1 MPGTNLTREEAQ
13 QRAKLLTVDSYE
25 IDLDLSGAVE
35 GGTYRSVTTV
45 RFDSAESGVGSFI
58 DLVAPAVQEVVLN
71 GDSLDPAEVFKD
83 SRIELAGILEGRN
96 VLRVVA
102 DCAYTNTGEGLHR
115 FVDPV
120 DQQAYLYTQFE
131 VPDARRV
138 FASFEQPDLKATF
151 QFTVKAP
158 SGWTVISNSPTPE
171 PKDDVWEFEPTPRIS
186 TYVTA
191 LILGPYHSVHSV
203 YEKDGQSVPLGIYC
217 RPSLA
222 EFLDSDA
229 IFEVTRQGFEWF
241 QEKFDYAY
249 PFKKY
254 DQLFVPEFN
263 AGAMENAGAVT
274 IRDQYVFRSKVTDAA
289 YEVRAETIL
298 HELAHMW
305 FGDLVTMEWWNDLWL
320 NESFAT
326 YTSIACQSYA
336 PGSRWPH
343 SWTTFANS
351 MKTWAYRQDQLPS
364 THPIMAQINDLDDV
378 LVNFDGITYA
388 KGASV
393 LKQLVAYVG
402 EDEFFRGVQ
411 AYFKAHAY
419 GNTQLSDLLGAL
431 EETSGR
437 DLGTW
442 SQKWLQTAGI
452 NVLRPEIE
460 TDANGVITSFAIRQ
474 EAPALPAGAKGE
486 PTLRPHR
493 IAVGLYDL
501 DDSAGG
507 SGKLVR
513 GERIE
518 LDVDG
523 ELTEVAELVGKRRPA
538 VILLNDDDLSYAKVR
553 LDEQSL
559 AFVTEHL
566 GDFEASLPRALCW
579 ASAWDM
585 TRDAE
590 LAARDYLSLV
600 LSGIGK
606 ESDIGVVQSLH
617 RQVLTAVELYAD
629 PNAREALL
637 TRWTDA
643 TLAHLR
649 SSAGGS
655 DHQLAWARAFAAT
668 ARTPE
673 QLDLLEGLLDGRES
687 IEGLAVDTELRWS
700 FVQRLAAV
708 GRFDEAEITSEYERD
723 RTAAGERHA
732 ATARAARPTEE
743 AKAEAWA
750 SVVESD
756 KLPNAVQEAVIG
768 GFVQFGQRELLAPYT
783 EKYFAAVKGVWD
795 SRSHE
800 MAQQIAVGLYPSVQ
814 VSADTLAK
822 TDEWLASAEP
832 SAALRR
838 LISESRS
845 GVERALRAQAR
856 HGGVGGDA
864 LRRGKMALP
873 RARARKRRFRMEV
886 SRSTGT
892 AAPTG
897 ETTSPAAVA
906 RSGPRPH
913 QGRGERRSLLAFRF

>member
-1 MPGTNLTREEAQ
+1 VPGTNLTREEAQ

-25 IDLDLSGAVE
+25 VELDLSGAQE

-45 RFDSAESGVGSFI
+45 RFDSAETGAESFI
-58 DLVAPAVQEVVLN
+58 DLVAPAVHEVTLN
-71 GDSLDPAEVFKD
+71 GDPLDPAEVFED
-83 SRIELAGILEGRN
+83 SRIALPGLLEGRN
-96 VLRVVA
+96 VVRVVA

-158 SGWTVISNSPTPE
+158 AGWTVISNSPTPE
-171 PKDDVWEFEPTPRIS
+171 PKDDVWVFEPTPRIS
-186 TYVTA
+186 TYITA
-191 LILGPYHSVHSV
+191 LIVGPYHSVHSV

-249 PFKKY
+249 PFEKY

-289 YEVRAETIL
+289 YELRAETIL

-326 YTSIACQSYA
+326 YTSIACQAYH
-336 PGSRWPH
+336 PDSRWPH

-364 THPIMAQINDLDDV
+364 THPIMAEIRDLDDV

-402 EDEFFRGVQ
+402 MDEFFRGVQ
-411 AYFKAHAY
+411 AYFKTHAF
-419 GNTQLSDLLGAL
+419 GNTRLSDLLGAL

-460 TDANGVITSFAIRQ
+460 TDADGVITSFAVRQ
-474 EAPALPAGAKGE
+474 EAPALPAGAQGE

-493 IAVGLYDL
+493 IAVGLYEL
-501 DDSAGG
+501 DAD

-513 GERIE
+513 AERIE

-523 ELTEVAELVGKRRPA
+523 ELTAVPQLAGKRRPA

-553 LDEQSL
+553 LDEDSL

-566 GDFEASLPRALCW
+566 GDFESSLPRALCW

-590 LAARDYLSLV
+590 LATRDYLALV

-617 RQVLTAVELYAD
+617 LQVKLAIELYAD
-629 PNAREALL
+629 PAAREALL

-649 SSAGGS
+649 TAEAGG

-673 QLDLLEGLLDGRES
+673 QLDLLEALLEGRES
-687 IEGLAVDTELRWS
+687 IEGLAVDTELRWA

-708 GRFDEAEITSEYERD
+708 GRFDEAEIAAEYERD
-723 RTAAGERHA
+723 KTAAGERHA

-768 GFVQFGQRELLAPYT
+768 GFVQADQRELLAPYT
-783 EKYFAAVKGVWD
+783 DKYFSVVKEIWD
-795 SRSHE
+795 TRSHE
-800 MAQQIAVGLYPSVQ
+800 IAQQIATGLYPGVQ
-814 VSADTLAK
+814 VAEETLGK
-822 TDEWLASAEP
+822 TDAWLASAEP
-832 SAALRR
+832 NAALRR
-838 LISESRS
+838 LVSESRS
-845 GVERALRAQAR
+845 GVERALKAQAA
-856 HGGVGGDA
+856 DA
-864 LRRGKMALP
+864 A
-873 RARARKRRFRMEV
+873 A
-886 SRSTGT
+886 T
-892 AAPTG
+892 A
-897 ETTSPAAVA
+897 
-906 RSGPRPH
+906 
-913 QGRGERRSLLAFRF
+913 

>member
-1 MPGTNLTREEAQ
+1 MPGTNLTRDEAQ
-13 QRAKLLTVDSYE
+13 QRARLLTVDAYE
-25 IDLDLSGAVE
+25 IDLDLSGAQE
-35 GGTYRSVTTV
+35 GGTYRSATTV
-45 RFDSAESGVGSFI
+45 RFEAAEAGADSFI
-58 DLVAPAVQEVVLN
+58 DLVAPAVHEVVLN
-71 GDSLDPAEVFKD
+71 GEALDPGEVFKD
-83 SRIELAGILEGRN
+83 SRIALPGLRAGRN
-96 VLRVVA
+96 ELTVVA

-158 SGWTVISNSPTPE
+158 EGWTVISNSPTPE
-171 PKDDVWEFEPTPRIS
+171 PSGNVWRFEPTPRLS

-191 LILGPYHSVHSV
+191 LIVGPYHSVHST
-203 YEKDGQSVPLGIYC
+203 YEKDGRSVPLGIYC

-222 EFLDSDA
+222 EHLDADA
-229 IFEVTRQGFEWF
+229 IFEVTRQGFDWF
-241 QEKFDYAY
+241 QEKFDYDY
-249 PFKKY
+249 PFAKY

-326 YTSIACQSYA
+326 YTSIACQAYA
-336 PGSRWPH
+336 PGSKWPH

-364 THPIMAQINDLDDV
+364 THPIMAEIRDLDDV

-402 EDEFFRGVQ
+402 MEEFFKGVQ

-419 GNTQLSDLLGAL
+419 GNTRLSDLLGAL

-437 DLGTW
+437 DLKTW
-442 SQKWLQTAGI
+442 SKKWLETAGI
-452 NVLRPEIE
+452 NILRPEIE
-460 TDANGVITSFAIRQ
+460 VDAKGSVTSFAVRQ
-474 EAPALPAGAKGE
+474 EAPALPAGATGE
-486 PTLRPHR
+486 PVLRPHR
-493 IAVGLYDL
+493 IAIGCYDL
-501 DDSAGG
+501 KD
-507 SGKLVR
+507 GKLVR
-513 GERIE
+513 TSRIE

-523 ELTEVAELVGKRRPA
+523 ERTEVPFPKDTPRPA
-538 VILLNDDDLSYAKVR
+538 VFLLNDDDLSYAKVR
-553 LDEQSL
+553 LDEESL
-559 AFVTEHL
+559 KVVTEHL
-566 GDFEASLPRALCW
+566 GDFTESLPRALSW

-590 LAARDYLSLV
+590 LATRDYLSLV

-606 ESDIGVVQSLH
+606 ETDIGVVQSLH
-617 RQVLTAVELYAD
+617 RQVKLALDLYAAPEWRD
-629 PNAREALL
+629 TGLATWTEAALE
-637 TRWTDA
+637 
-643 TLAHLR
+643 HLR
-649 SSAGGS
+649 AAEPGS
-655 DHQLAWARAFAAT
+655 DHQLAWARAFAAS
-668 ARTPE
+668 ARTDA
-673 QLDLLEGLLDGRES
+673 QLDLLQGLLDGTEEIS
-687 IEGLAVDTELRWS
+687 GLVVDTELRWS
-700 FVQRLAAV
+700 LLERLAAT
-708 GRFDEAEITSEYERD
+708 GRADEKAVAAELERD
-723 RTAAGERHA
+723 KTSAGERHA
-732 ATARAARPTEE
+732 ATARAARPTPE

-756 KLPNAVQEAVIG
+756 KLPNSLQDAVIG
-768 GFVQFGQRELLAPYT
+768 GFVQTDQRELLAPYT
-783 EKYFAAVKGVWD
+783 AKYFDAVKGIWE

-800 MAQQIAVGLYPSVQ
+800 MAQQIAVGLYPALQ
-814 VSADTLAK
+814 VSQETLDA
-822 TDEWLASAEP
+822 TDAWLSSAEP

-838 LISESRS
+838 LVTESRA
-845 GVERALRAQAR
+845 GIERALKAQAA
-856 HGGVGGDA
+856 D
-864 LRRGKMALP
+864 
-873 RARARKRRFRMEV
+873 
-886 SRSTGT
+886 
-892 AAPTG
+892 
-897 ETTSPAAVA
+897 AAV
-906 RSGPRPH
+906 
-913 QGRGERRSLLAFRF
+913 

>member
-1 MPGTNLTREEAQ
+1 MPGTNLTRDEAQ
-13 QRAKLLTVDSYE
+13 QRAALLSVDSYE
-25 IDLDLSGAVE
+25 IDLDLSGAQE

-45 RFDSAESGVGSFI
+45 RFDVAENGATSFI
-58 DLVAPAVQEVVLN
+58 DLVAPTVHEVTLN
-71 GDSLDPAEVFKD
+71 GDALDPAEVFSD
-83 SRIELAGILEGRN
+83 SRIALPGLLQGRN
-96 VLRVVA
+96 ILRVVA
-102 DCAYTNTGEGLHR
+102 DCAYTNTGEGLHL

-120 DQQAYLYTQFE
+120 DEQAYLYTQFE

-158 SGWTVISNSPTPE
+158 TGWTVISNSPTPE
-171 PKDDVWEFEPTPRIS
+171 PKDDVWVFEPTPRMS
-186 TYVTA
+186 TYITA
-191 LILGPYHSVHSV
+191 LIVGPYHSVHSV

-222 EFLDSDA
+222 QYLDSDA
-229 IFEVTRQGFEWF
+229 IFEVTRQGFDWF

-249 PFKKY
+249 PFEKY

-326 YTSIACQSYA
+326 YTSIACQADA

-364 THPIMAQINDLDDV
+364 THPIMAEINDLDDV

-402 EDEFFRGVQ
+402 QDEFFRGVQ
-411 AYFKAHAY
+411 AYFKAHAF
-419 GNTQLSDLLGAL
+419 GNTRLSDLLGAL

-437 DLGTW
+437 DLKAW
-442 SQKWLQTAGI
+442 SKAWLETAGI

-460 TDANGVITSFAIRQ
+460 TDEHGVITSFAIRQ
-474 EAPALPAGAKGE
+474 EAPALPTGAKGE

-493 IAVGLYDL
+493 IAVGLYEL
-501 DDSAGG
+501 DDA

-513 GERIE
+513 DDRIE

-523 ELTEVAELVGKRRPA
+523 ELTAVPQLVGRRRPA
-538 VILLNDDDLSYAKVR
+538 VALLNDDDLSYAKVR

-566 GDFEASLPRALCW
+566 GDFESSLPRALCW

-590 LAARDYLSLV
+590 LATRDYLSLV

-617 RQVLTAVELYAD
+617 RQVKLAIELYAD
-629 PNAREALL
+629 PTAREALL

-643 TLAHLR
+643 TLAYLR
-649 SSAGGS
+649 TAAPAS

-668 ARTPE
+668 AREPE
-673 QLDLLEGLLDGRES
+673 QLDLLEALLEGTQT

-708 GRFDEAEITSEYERD
+708 GRYDEVEIAGEYERD

-732 ATARAARPTEE
+732 ATARASRPTPE
-743 AKAEAWA
+743 AKAEAW
-750 SVVESD
+750 SQVVESD

-768 GFVQFGQRELLAPYT
+768 GFVQTDQRDLLAPYT
-783 EKYFAAVKGVWD
+783 DKYFEVVKSIWD

-800 MAQQIAVGLYPSVQ
+800 IAQQVAVGLYPTVQ
-814 VSADTLAK
+814 VSADTLHK
-822 TDEWLASAEP
+822 TDTWLATAEP
-832 SAALRR
+832 NAALRR
-838 LISESRS
+838 LVAEARS
-845 GVERALRAQAR
+845 GVERALRAQAA
-856 HGGVGGDA
+856 DA
-864 LRRGKMALP
+864 
-873 RARARKRRFRMEV
+873 
-886 SRSTGT
+886 
-892 AAPTG
+892 AAPS
-897 ETTSPAAVA
+897 E
-906 RSGPRPH
+906 
-913 QGRGERRSLLAFRF
+913 

>member
-13 QRAKLLTVDSYE
+13 QRAQLLTVDSYE
-25 IDLDLSGAVE
+25 IDLDLSGAQE

-45 RFDSAESGVGSFI
+45 RFAVAESGAESFI
-58 DLVAPAVQEVVLN
+58 DLVAPAVHEVTLN
-71 GDSLDPAEVFKD
+71 GDALDPAEVFAD
-83 SRIELAGILEGRN
+83 SRIALPGLLEGTN

-120 DQQAYLYTQFE
+120 DEQAYLYTQFE

-151 QFTVKAP
+151 RFTVKAP
-158 SGWTVISNSPTPE
+158 TGWTVISNSPTPE
-171 PKDDVWEFEPTPRIS
+171 PKDDVWEFAPTPRIS
-186 TYVTA
+186 SYITA
-191 LILGPYHSVHSV
+191 LIVGPYHSVHSV

-222 EFLDSDA
+222 EYLDSDA

-249 PFKKY
+249 PFEKY

-274 IRDQYVFRSKVTDAA
+274 IRDQYVFRSKVTDAS
-289 YEVRAETIL
+289 YELRAETIL

-326 YTSIACQSYA
+326 YTSIACQA
-336 PGSRWPH
+336 HHPESRWPH

-364 THPIMAQINDLDDV
+364 THPIMAEINDLDDV

-402 EDEFFRGVQ
+402 MDEFFAGVQ
-411 AYFKAHAY
+411 AYFKRHAF
-419 GNTQLSDLLGAL
+419 GNTRLSDLLGAL

-437 DLGTW
+437 DLRTW
-442 SQKWLQTAGI
+442 SKKWLQTAGI

-460 TDANGVITSFAIRQ
+460 TDADGVITSFAIRQ
-474 EAPALPAGAKGE
+474 EAPALPAGAQGE

-493 IAVGLYDL
+493 IAVGLYEL
-501 DDSAGG
+501 DAD

-513 GERIE
+513 TDRIE

-523 ELTEVAELVGKRRPA
+523 ELTAVPQLAGRRRPA
-538 VILLNDDDLSYAKVR
+538 VVLLNDDDLSYAKVR

-566 GDFEASLPRALCW
+566 GDFESSLPRALCW

-590 LAARDYLSLV
+590 LATRDYLSLV
-600 LSGIGK
+600 LSGVGK

-617 RQVLTAVELYAD
+617 RQVKLAIDLYAD
-629 PNAREALL
+629 PSAREALL

-649 SSAGGS
+649 AAAAGS

-673 QLDLLEGLLDGRES
+673 QLDLLESLLDGS
-687 IEGLAVDTELRWS
+687 QTIEGLAVDTELRWAL
-700 FVQRLAAV
+700 VQRLAAV
-708 GRFDEAEITSEYERD
+708 GRYDETEIAGEYERD

-732 ATARAARPTEE
+732 ASARAARPTAE
-743 AKAEAWA
+743 AKAEVWA

-768 GFVQFGQRELLAPYT
+768 GFVQTDQRDLLAPYA
-783 EKYFAAVKGVWD
+783 EKYFEVVKGVWD

-800 MAQQIAVGLYPSVQ
+800 IAQQIAIGLYPAVQ
-814 VSADTLAK
+814 VSQETLDR
-822 TDEWLASAEP
+822 TDAWLASAEP
-832 SAALRR
+832 GAALRR
-838 LISESRS
+838 LVSESRA
-845 GVERALRAQAR
+845 GVERALRAQAA
-856 HGGVGGDA
+856 DA
-864 LRRGKMALP
+864 QA
-873 RARARKRRFRMEV
+873 
-886 SRSTGT
+886 
-892 AAPTG
+892 
-897 ETTSPAAVA
+897 
-906 RSGPRPH
+906 
-913 QGRGERRSLLAFRF
+913 

>member
-25 IDLDLSGAVE
+25 VDLDLSGAQE

-45 RFDSAESGVGSFI
+45 RFDSAEAGAETFI
-58 DLVAPAVQEVVLN
+58 DLVAPAVHEVVLN
-71 GDSLDPAEVFKD
+71 GHALEVGAVFRD
-83 SRIELAGILEGRN
+83 SRIALRHLQAGPNELK
-96 VLRVVA
+96 VVA
-102 DCAYTNTGEGLHR
+102 DCDYTNTGEGLHR

-171 PKDDVWEFEPTPRIS
+171 PKDDIWSFEPTPRMS

-191 LILGPYHSVHSV
+191 LIVGPYHSVHSS
-203 YEKDGQSVPLGIYC
+203 YEGPGGQSVPLGIYC

-229 IFEVTRQGFEWF
+229 IFEVTRQGFDWF

-249 PFKKY
+249 PFAKY

-289 YEVRAETIL
+289 YEVRAATIL

-326 YTSIACQSYA
+326 YAEAACQAYA
-336 PGSRWPH
+336 PESKWPH

-364 THPIMAQINDLDDV
+364 THPIMADIRDLDDV

-402 EDEFFRGVQ
+402 EDEFFQGVQ
-411 AYFKAHAY
+411 AYFKRHAF
-419 GNTQLSDLLGAL
+419 GNTRLSDLLGAL

-437 DLGTW
+437 DLKTW
-442 SQKWLQTAGI
+442 SKKWLETAGI
-452 NVLRPEIE
+452 NVLRPVVDVD
-460 TDANGVITSFAIRQ
+460 TRGVITSFAVKQ
-474 EAPALPAGAKGE
+474 EAPALPEGAKGE

-493 IAVGLYDL
+493 IAIGFYDL
-501 DDSAGG
+501 DDA
-507 SGKLVR
+507 SGKLLRTDRV
-513 GERIE
+513 E

-523 ELTEVAELVGKRRPA
+523 ELTAVDALVGKARPA

-553 LDEQSL
+553 LDTESL
-559 AFVTEHL
+559 AFVTEHI
-566 GDFEASLPRALCW
+566 GDFEASLPRALSW

-590 LAARDYLSLV
+590 LPTRDYLSLV

-617 RQVLTAVELYAD
+617 RQVKLALDLYAAPAGRD
-629 PNAREALL
+629 AALG
-637 TRWTDA
+637 RWTEA
-643 TLAHLR
+643 SLEHLR
-649 SSAGGS
+649 AAEPGS

-668 ARTPE
+668 ARTDAD
-673 QLDLLEGLLDGRES
+673 LALLEGLLDGSES
-687 IEGLAVDTELRWS
+687 VDGLAVDTELRWA
-700 FVQRLAAV
+700 FVARLAAT
-708 GRFDEAEITSEYERD
+708 GRLDEAGIAAELERD

-732 ATARAARPTEE
+732 ASARAARPTAE

-756 KLPNAVQEAVIG
+756 SLPNAIQEAVIG
-768 GFVQFGQRELLAPYT
+768 GFVQTDQRELLAPYA
-783 EKYFAAVKGVWD
+783 EKFFASVKEAWD

-800 MAQQIAVGLYPSVQ
+800 MAQQIAVGLYPSLQ
-814 VSADTLAK
+814 ISQGTLDATDAWLGSAD
-822 TDEWLASAEP
+822 P

-838 LISESRS
+838 LVTESRA
-845 GVERALRAQAR
+845 GVERALRA
-856 HGGVGGDA
+856 
-864 LRRGKMALP
+864 
-873 RARARKRRFRMEV
+873 
-886 SRSTGT
+886 RS
-892 AAPTG
+892 AD
-897 ETTSPAAVA
+897 V
-906 RSGPRPH
+906 
-913 QGRGERRSLLAFRF
+913 

>member
-13 QRAKLLTVDSYE
+13 QRAQLLAVESYGIE
-25 IDLDLSGAVE
+25 LDLSGAQE

-45 RFDSAESGVGSFI
+45 RFDVTAENGAESFI
-58 DLVAPAVQEVVLN
+58 DLVAPAVHEVTLN
-71 GDSLDPAEVFKD
+71 GDSLDPAEVFAD
-83 SRIELAGILEGRN
+83 SRIKLPGLLHGRN
-96 VLRVVA
+96 LLRVVA

-120 DQQAYLYTQFE
+120 DDQAYLYTQFE

-158 SGWTVISNSPTPE
+158 EGWTVVSNSPTPE
-171 PKDDVWEFEPTPRIS
+171 PQDNVWEFEPTPRIS
-186 TYVTA
+186 TYITA
-191 LILGPYHSVHSV
+191 LIVGPYHSVHSV

-222 EFLDSDA
+222 EYLDSDA

-249 PFKKY
+249 PFTKY

-289 YEVRAETIL
+289 YETRAETIL

-326 YTSIACQSYA
+326 YTSIACQA
-336 PGSRWPH
+336 AHPESRWPH

-364 THPIMAQINDLDDV
+364 THPIMAEINDLDDV

-419 GNTQLSDLLGAL
+419 GNTRLSDLLGAL
-431 EETSGR
+431 ETTSGR
-437 DLGTW
+437 DLKAW
-442 SQKWLQTAGI
+442 SKAWLETAGI

-460 TDANGVITSFAIRQ
+460 TDDSGVVTSFSIRQ
-474 EAPALPAGAKGE
+474 EAPALPTGAKGE

-493 IAVGLYDL
+493 IAVGLYEL
-501 DDSAGG
+501 DDD

-513 GERIE
+513 DERIE

-523 ELTEVAELVGKRRPA
+523 ELTAVPQLVGRRRPA

-566 GDFEASLPRALCW
+566 GDFESSLPRALCW

-585 TRDAE
+585 TRDAQ

-606 ESDIGVVQSLH
+606 ESDIGVVQSLQ
-617 RQVLTAVELYAD
+617 RQVKLAIDLYAD
-629 PNAREALL
+629 PAAREALL
-637 TRWTDA
+637 ARWTDA

-649 SSAGGS
+649 AAAPGS

-673 QLDLLEGLLDGRES
+673 QLDVLDALLDGS
-687 IEGLAVDTELRWS
+687 QTVEGLVVDTELRWA

-708 GRFDEAEITSEYERD
+708 GRFDEAEIAGEYERD

-750 SVVESD
+750 SVVDSD

-768 GFVQFGQRELLAPYT
+768 GFVQTDQREVLAPYADR
-783 EKYFAAVKGVWD
+783 YFEVVKDIWE

-800 MAQQIAVGLYPSVQ
+800 MAQQIAVGLYPAVQ
-814 VSADTLAK
+814 VSQETLDK
-822 TDEWLASAEP
+822 TDAWLASAEP
-832 SAALRR
+832 NAALRR
-838 LISESRS
+838 LVSESRA
-845 GVERALRAQAR
+845 GVERALRAQRA
-856 HGGVGGDA
+856 DA
-864 LRRGKMALP
+864 
-873 RARARKRRFRMEV
+873 
-886 SRSTGT
+886 
-892 AAPTG
+892 AAG
-897 ETTSPAAVA
+897 E
-906 RSGPRPH
+906 
-913 QGRGERRSLLAFRF
+913 

>member
-1 MPGTNLTREEAQ
+1 MPGTNLTREEART
-13 QRAKLLTVDSYE
+13 RAKLLTVDSYE
-25 IDLDLSGAVE
+25 IDLDLSGAQE

-45 RFDSAESGVGSFI
+45 RFDVAESGADSFI
-58 DLVAPAVQEVVLN
+58 DLIAPAVHEVTLN
-71 GDSLDPAEVFKD
+71 GDTLDAAEVFAD
-83 SRIELAGILEGRN
+83 SRIALRGLLEGRN
-96 VLRVVA
+96 ILRVVA

-120 DQQAYLYTQFE
+120 DDQAYLYTQFE

-158 SGWTVISNSPTPE
+158 EGWTVISNSPTPE
-171 PKDDVWEFEPTPRIS
+171 PDGQLWVFEPTPRIS
-186 TYVTA
+186 TYITA
-191 LILGPYHSVHSV
+191 LIVGPYHSVHSV

-222 EFLDSDA
+222 EFLDADA
-229 IFEVTRQGFEWF
+229 IFDITRQGFDWF

-274 IRDQYVFRSKVTDAA
+274 FRDQYVFRSKVTDAA
-289 YEVRAETIL
+289 YEGRAATIL

-326 YTSIACQSYA
+326 YAEAACLAHA
-336 PGSRWPH
+336 PGTRWPQ
-343 SWTTFANS
+343 SWTTFANQ

-364 THPIMAQINDLDDV
+364 THPIMAEINDLEDV

-402 EDEFFRGVQ
+402 MDEFFQGVQ
-411 AYFKAHAY
+411 AYFKRHAY
-419 GNTQLSDLLGAL
+419 GNTRLSDLLGAL

-437 DLGTW
+437 DLKTW
-442 SQKWLQTAGI
+442 SNKWLETAGI
-452 NVLRPEIE
+452 NILRPEIE
-460 TDANGVITSFAIRQ
+460 TDADGVITSFAVRQ

-486 PTLRPHR
+486 AVLRPHR
-493 IAVGLYDL
+493 IAIGLYDL
-501 DDSAGG
+501 DEA

-513 GERIE
+513 AEDGRIE

-523 ELTEVAELVGKRRPA
+523 ELTAVPQLAGRRRPA
-538 VILLNDDDLSYAKVR
+538 VVLLNDDDLSYAKVR

-566 GDFEASLPRALCW
+566 GDFEWSLPRALCW

-585 TRDAE
+585 TRDGE

-617 RQVLTAVELYAD
+617 RQVKLAVDLYAD
-629 PNAREALL
+629 PGARETLL

-649 SSAGGS
+649 SAEAGS

-673 QLDLLEGLLDGRES
+673 QLDLLESLLDGS
-687 IEGLAVDTELRWS
+687 HTVEGLAVDTELRWA

-708 GRFDEAEITSEYERD
+708 GRFDENEIAGEYERD

-732 ATARAARPTEE
+732 ASARAARPTEE

-756 KLPNAVQEAVIG
+756 TLPNAVQEAVIA
-768 GFVQFGQRELLAPYT
+768 GFVQTDQRELLAPYVDR
-783 EKYFAAVKGVWD
+783 YFDAVKGVWE
-795 SRSHE
+795 SRSYE
-800 MAQQIAVGLYPSVQ
+800 MAQQVVVGLYPSVQ
-814 VSADTLAK
+814 VAASTLSK
-822 TDEWLASAEP
+822 TDEWLSSAEP
-832 SAALRR
+832 NAALRR
-838 LISESRS
+838 LISEARA
-845 GVERALRAQAR
+845 GVERALRAQE
-856 HGGVGGDA
+856 VDA
-864 LRRGKMALP
+864 A
-873 RARARKRRFRMEV
+873 
-886 SRSTGT
+886 
-892 AAPTG
+892 
-897 ETTSPAAVA
+897 
-906 RSGPRPH
+906 
-913 QGRGERRSLLAFRF
+913 GR

>member
-25 IDLDLSGAVE
+25 IDLDLSGAQE
-35 GGTYRSVTTV
+35 GGTYRSATTV
-45 RFDSAESGVGSFI
+45 RFDVSEGGAESFI
-58 DLVAPAVQEVVLN
+58 DLVAPTVHEVTLN
-71 GDSLDPAEVFKD
+71 GESLDPAQVFAD
-83 SRIELAGILEGRN
+83 SRIALPSLLEGRN
-96 VLRVVA
+96 ILRVVA

-120 DQQAYLYTQFE
+120 DEQAYLYTQFE

-138 FASFEQPDLKATF
+138 FASFEQPDLKGTF

-158 SGWTVISNSPTPE
+158 SGWTVVSNSPTPE
-171 PKDDVWEFEPTPRIS
+171 PKDDVWVFEPTPRIS
-186 TYVTA
+186 TYITA
-191 LILGPYHSVHSV
+191 LIVGPYHSVHSV

-229 IFEVTRQGFEWF
+229 IFEVTRQGFDWF
-241 QEKFDYAY
+241 QEKFDFPY
-249 PFKKY
+249 PFGKY

-289 YEVRAETIL
+289 YELRAETIL

-326 YTSIACQSYA
+326 YTSIACQAYA
-336 PGSRWPH
+336 PDSRWPH

-364 THPIMAQINDLDDV
+364 THPIMAEINDLDDV

-402 EDEFFRGVQ
+402 MDEFFRGVQ
-411 AYFKAHAY
+411 AYFKRHAY
-419 GNTQLSDLLGAL
+419 GNTRLTDLLGAL

-437 DLGTW
+437 DLKAW
-442 SQKWLQTAGI
+442 SKAWLETAGI

-460 TDANGVITSFAIRQ
+460 TDPESTEGVITSFAVRQ

-493 IAVGLYDL
+493 IAVGFYGL
-501 DDSAGG
+501 DEG

-513 GERIE
+513 EERVE

-523 ELTEVAELVGKRRPA
+523 ELTAVPQLVGKRRPD
-538 VILLNDDDLSYAKVR
+538 VVLLNDDDLSYAKVR

-566 GDFEASLPRALCW
+566 GDFEESLPRALCW

-590 LAARDYLSLV
+590 LPTRDYLSLV

-617 RQVLTAVELYAD
+617 RQVKLAVDLYAD
-629 PNAREALL
+629 PAARETLL
-637 TRWTDA
+637 SRWTDA

-649 SSAGGS
+649 SAEAGS

-673 QLDLLEGLLDGRES
+673 QLDLLDALLDGS
-687 IEGLAVDTELRWS
+687 QTIEGLTVDTELRWA

-708 GRFDEAEITSEYERD
+708 GRFDESEIAGEYERD

-732 ATARAARPTEE
+732 ATARASRPTAE

-750 SVVESD
+750 QVVESD
-756 KLPNAVQEAVIG
+756 KLPNALQEAVIG
-768 GFVQFGQRELLAPYT
+768 GFVQTDQRELLEPYT
-783 EKYFAAVKGVWD
+783 DRYFDVVKDIWEE
-795 SRSHE
+795 RSHE
-800 MAQQIAVGLYPSVQ
+800 IAQQIVVGLYPALQ
-814 VSADTLAK
+814 VSEETLRK
-822 TDEWLASAEP
+822 TDAWLASAEP
-832 SAALRR
+832 GAALRR
-838 LISESRS
+838 LVSEARA
-845 GVERALRAQAR
+845 GVERALKAQAA
-856 HGGVGGDA
+856 DA
-864 LRRGKMALP
+864 R
-873 RARARKRRFRMEV
+873 
-886 SRSTGT
+886 
-892 AAPTG
+892 
-897 ETTSPAAVA
+897 
-906 RSGPRPH
+906 
-913 QGRGERRSLLAFRF
+913 

>member
-25 IDLDLSGAVE
+25 IDLDLSGAQE

-45 RFDSAESGVGSFI
+45 RFDSAEANAETFI
-58 DLVAPAVQEVVLN
+58 DLIAPAVHEVVLN
-71 GDSLDPAEVFKD
+71 DHALDVAAVFRD
-83 SRIELAGILEGRN
+83 SRIALRHLREGRN
-96 VLRVVA
+96 ELRVVA
-102 DCAYTNTGEGLHR
+102 DCEYTNTGEGLHR

-120 DQQAYLYTQFE
+120 DEQAYLYTQFE

-151 QFTVKAP
+151 RFTVKAP
-158 SGWTVISNSPTPE
+158 AGWTVISNSPTPE
-171 PKDDVWEFEPTPRIS
+171 PKDDLWSFEPTPRIS
-186 TYVTA
+186 TYITA
-191 LILGPYHSVHSV
+191 LIVGPYHAVHSS

-222 EFLDSDA
+222 EFLDADA
-229 IFEVTRQGFEWF
+229 IFEVTRQGFDWF

-326 YTSIACQSYA
+326 YTSIACQAYA

-364 THPIMAQINDLDDV
+364 THPIMADIRDLDDV

-402 EDEFFRGVQ
+402 MDEFFQGVQ
-411 AYFKAHAY
+411 AYFKRHAF
-419 GNTQLSDLLGAL
+419 GNTRLSDLLGAL

-437 DLGTW
+437 DLKTW
-442 SQKWLQTAGI
+442 SRKWLQTAGI
-452 NVLRPEIE
+452 NVLRPVV
-460 TDANGVITSFAIRQ
+460 DVDSAGVITSFAVKQ
-474 EAPALPAGAKGE
+474 EAPALPAGATGE

-493 IAVGLYDL
+493 IAIGLYDL
-501 DDSAGG
+501 DDS

-513 GERIE
+513 TDRVE

-523 ELTEVAELVGKRRPA
+523 ELTAVEALVGRARPA
-538 VILLNDDDLSYAKVR
+538 VVLLNDDDLSYAKVR
-553 LDEQSL
+553 LDAESL

-590 LAARDYLSLV
+590 LPTRDYLALV
-600 LSGIGK
+600 LSGIAK

-617 RQVLTAVELYAD
+617 RQVKLALDLYAD
-629 PNAREALL
+629 PAGRDALL
-637 TRWTDA
+637 ARWTEA
-643 TLAHLR
+643 TLEHLR
-649 SSAGGS
+649 AAEPGS

-668 ARTPE
+668 ARTE
-673 QLDLLEGLLDGRES
+673 SDLALLEGLLDGSET
-687 IEGLAVDTELRWS
+687 IEGLAVDTELRWA
-700 FVQRLAAV
+700 FVGRLAAT
-708 GRFDEAEITSEYERD
+708 GRLDEAGIDAEFARD
-723 RTAAGERHA
+723 KTAAGERHA
-732 ATARAARPTEE
+732 AAARAARPTPE
-743 AKAEAWA
+743 AKAAAWA

-756 KLPNAVQEAVIG
+756 ALPNAVQEAVIS
-768 GFVQFGQRELLAPYT
+768 GFVQTEQRELLAPYA
-783 EKYFAAVKGVWD
+783 EKYFGAVKAVWE

-800 MAQQIAVGLYPSVQ
+800 MAQQVAVGLYPSVQ
-814 VSADTLAK
+814 VSRATLDA
-822 TDEWLASAEP
+822 TDAWLASAEP
-832 SAALRR
+832 TPALRR
-838 LISESRS
+838 LITESRA
-845 GVERALRAQAR
+845 GVERALRA
-856 HGGVGGDA
+856 
-864 LRRGKMALP
+864 
-873 RARARKRRFRMEV
+873 RAADK
-886 SRSTGT
+886 
-892 AAPTG
+892 A
-897 ETTSPAAVA
+897 
-906 RSGPRPH
+906 
-913 QGRGERRSLLAFRF
+913 

>member
-25 IDLDLSGAVE
+25 IELDLSGAQE

-45 RFDSAESGVGSFI
+45 RFDVAGGGTSRSSGFESGGGAASFI
-58 DLVAPAVQEVVLN
+58 DLVAPAVHEVVLN
-71 GDSLDPAEVFKD
+71 GDSLDPAEVFQD
-83 SRIELAGILEGRN
+83 SRIALPGLLQGRN
-96 VLRVVA
+96 ILRVVA

-120 DQQAYLYTQFE
+120 DNQAYLYTQFE

-158 SGWTVISNSPTPE
+158 EGWTVVSNSPSPE
-171 PKDDVWEFEPTPRIS
+171 PKDNVWVFEPTPRIS
-186 TYVTA
+186 TYITA
-191 LILGPYHSVHSV
+191 LIAGPYHSVHSV

-222 EFLDSDA
+222 EFLDADA
-229 IFEVTRQGFEWF
+229 IFEVTRQGFDWF

-326 YTSIACQSYA
+326 YTSIACQAYA

-364 THPIMAQINDLDDV
+364 THPIMAEIRDLDDV

-402 EDEFFRGVQ
+402 MDEFFRGVQ
-411 AYFKAHAY
+411 AYFKRHAY
-419 GNTQLSDLLGAL
+419 GNTRLSDLLGAL

-437 DLGTW
+437 DLKTW
-442 SQKWLQTAGI
+442 SKKWLETAGI
-452 NVLRPEIE
+452 NVLRPRIE
-460 TDANGVITSFAIRQ
+460 TDGDGVVTSFAVHQ

-486 PTLRPHR
+486 PVLRPHR
-493 IAVGLYDL
+493 IAIGLYDL
-501 DDSAGG
+501 DGD

-513 GERIE
+513 TERIE

-523 ELTEVAELVGKRRPA
+523 ELTAVPQLTGRRRPA

-553 LDEQSL
+553 LDEESL
-559 AFVTEHL
+559 RVVTEHL
-566 GDFEASLPRALCW
+566 GDFESSLPRALCW

-590 LAARDYLSLV
+590 LATRDYLSLV

-617 RQVLTAVELYAD
+617 RQVKLAIDQYAA
-629 PNAREALL
+629 PTTREALL

-649 SSAGGS
+649 AAEPGS

-673 QLDLLEGLLDGRES
+673 QLDLLVSLLEGTET
-687 IEGLAVDTELRWS
+687 IEGLVVDTELRWA

-708 GRFDEAEITSEYERD
+708 GRFDEAEIAGEYERD

-750 SVVESD
+750 SVIDSD
-756 KLPNAVQEAVIG
+756 KLPNAVQEAVIA
-768 GFVQFGQRELLAPYT
+768 GFVQTDQRELLDSYT
-783 EKYFAAVKGVWD
+783 DRYFEVLKGIWE

-800 MAQQIAVGLYPSVQ
+800 IAQQIAVGLYPAIQ
-814 VSADTLAK
+814 VSEETLAK
-822 TDEWLASAEP
+822 TDAWLESAQP
-832 SAALRR
+832 NAALRR
-838 LISESRS
+838 LVSESRA
-845 GVERALRAQAR
+845 GVERALKAQAA
-856 HGGVGGDA
+856 DA
-864 LRRGKMALP
+864 
-873 RARARKRRFRMEV
+873 
-886 SRSTGT
+886 
-892 AAPTG
+892 AAA
-897 ETTSPAAVA
+897 E
-906 RSGPRPH
+906 
-913 QGRGERRSLLAFRF
+913 

>member
-25 IDLDLSGAVE
+25 IDLDLSGAQE

-45 RFDSAESGVGSFI
+45 RFDSAEAGAETFI
-58 DLVAPAVQEVVLN
+58 DLVAPAVHEVVLN
-71 GDSLDPAEVFKD
+71 GHSLDVAAVFRD
-83 SRIELAGILEGRN
+83 SRIALKHLEAGPNELK
-96 VLRVVA
+96 VVA
-102 DCAYTNTGEGLHR
+102 DCDYTNTGEGLHR

-120 DQQAYLYTQFE
+120 DEQAYLYTQFE

-171 PKDDVWEFEPTPRIS
+171 PSGDVWVFEPTPRMS
-186 TYVTA
+186 TYITA
-191 LILGPYHSVHSV
+191 LIVGPYHSVHSS
-203 YEKDGQSVPLGIYC
+203 YEGPGGQSVPLGIYC

-229 IFEVTRQGFEWF
+229 IFEVTRQGFDWF

-249 PFKKY
+249 PFAKY

-289 YEVRAETIL
+289 YETRAETIL

-326 YTSIACQSYA
+326 YTSIACQAYA
-336 PGSRWPH
+336 ENSRWPH

-364 THPIMAQINDLDDV
+364 THPIMADIRDLDDV

-402 EDEFFRGVQ
+402 MDEFFRGVQ
-411 AYFKAHAY
+411 AYFKAHAF
-419 GNTQLSDLLGAL
+419 GNTRLSDLLGAL

-437 DLGTW
+437 DLKTW
-442 SQKWLQTAGI
+442 SKKWLETAGI
-452 NVLRPEIE
+452 NVLRPVVDVD
-460 TDANGVITSFAIRQ
+460 TSGKITSFAVKQ

-493 IAVGLYDL
+493 IAIGLYDL
-501 DDSAGG
+501 DEA
-507 SGKLVR
+507 SGKLLRTDRV
-513 GERIE
+513 E

-523 ELTEVAELVGKRRPA
+523 ELTAVDELVGRKRPA

-553 LDEQSL
+553 MDAESL
-559 AFVTEHL
+559 AFVTEHI
-566 GDFEASLPRALCW
+566 GDFEASLPRALSW

-590 LAARDYLSLV
+590 LPTREYLSLV
-600 LSGIGK
+600 LSGIAK

-617 RQVLTAVELYAD
+617 RQVKLALELYAA
-629 PNAREALL
+629 PARRDEALA
-637 TRWTDA
+637 RWTEA

-649 SSAGGS
+649 SAAPGS
-655 DHQLAWARAFAAT
+655 DHQLAWARAFASA
-668 ARTPE
+668 ARTDE
-673 QLDLLEGLLDGRES
+673 QLTLLEELVSGKQA
-687 IEGLAVDTELRWS
+687 IEGLAVDTELRWA
-700 FVQRLAAV
+700 FVHRLAAT
-708 GRFDEAEITSEYERD
+708 GRLDEAGIAAELDRD
-723 RTAAGERHA
+723 KTAAGERHA
-732 ATARAARPTEE
+732 ASARAARPTPE

-756 KLPNAVQEAVIG
+756 KLPNAIQESVIG
-768 GFVQFGQRELLAPYT
+768 GFVQTDQRELLAPYT
-783 EKYFAAVKGVWD
+783 EKFFAAVKGAWD

-800 MAQQIAVGLYPSVQ
+800 MAQQIAVGLYPSLQ
-814 VSADTLAK
+814 ISQSTLDATDAWLSSA
-822 TDEWLASAEP
+822 SP
-832 SAALRR
+832 SAALHR
-838 LISESRS
+838 LITESRA
-845 GVERALRAQAR
+845 GVERALRAQAAD
-856 HGGVGGDA
+856 V
-864 LRRGKMALP
+864 
-873 RARARKRRFRMEV
+873 
-886 SRSTGT
+886 
-892 AAPTG
+892 
-897 ETTSPAAVA
+897 
-906 RSGPRPH
+906 
-913 QGRGERRSLLAFRF
+913 

>member
-45 RFDSAESGVGSFI
+45 RFDSAETGVGSFI

-83 SRIELAGILEGRN
+83 SRIALAGILEGRN

-186 TYVTA
+186 TYITA

-326 YTSIACQSYA
+326 YTSIACQAYA
-336 PGSRWPH
+336 PNSRWPQ

-452 NVLRPEIE
+452 NILRPEIE

-501 DDSAGG
+501 DDAEGG

-523 ELTEVAELVGKRRPA
+523 ELTDVPQLVGKPRAA

-590 LAARDYLSLV
+590 LATRDYLSLV

-649 SSAGGS
+649 SSAAGG
-655 DHQLAWARAFAAT
+655 DHQLAWARAFAST

-673 QLDLLEGLLDGRES
+673 QLDLLEGLLDGREAV
-687 IEGLAVDTELRWS
+687 EGLAVDTELRWS

-708 GRFDEAEITSEYERD
+708 GRFDDAEITSEYERD
-723 RTAAGERHA
+723 KTAAGERHA
-732 ATARAARPTEE
+732 ASARAARPTDE

-756 KLPNAVQEAVIG
+756 KLPNALQEAVIG

-783 EKYFAAVKGVWD
+783 DKYFEAVKGVWD

-800 MAQQIAVGLYPSVQ
+800 MAQQIAVGLYPTVQ

-845 GVERALRAQAR
+845 GVERALKAQAA
-856 HGGVGGDA
+856 D
-864 LRRGKMALP
+864 
-873 RARARKRRFRMEV
+873 
-886 SRSTGT
+886 T
-892 AAPTG
+892 AASAATPTG
-897 ETTSPAAVA
+897 E
-906 RSGPRPH
+906 
-913 QGRGERRSLLAFRF
+913 

>member
-1 MPGTNLTREEAQ
+1 MPGTNLTRDEAQ
-13 QRAKLLTVDSYE
+13 QRAALLSVDSYE
-25 IDLDLSGAVE
+25 IDLDLSGARE

-45 RFDSAESGVGSFI
+45 RFDVAENGATSFI
-58 DLVAPAVQEVVLN
+58 DLVAPTVHEVTLN
-71 GDSLDPAEVFKD
+71 GDALDPAEVFAD
-83 SRIELAGILEGRN
+83 SRIALPGLLQGRN
-96 VLRVVA
+96 ILRVVA

-120 DQQAYLYTQFE
+120 DEQAYLYTQFE

-158 SGWTVISNSPTPE
+158 TGWTVISNSPTPE
-171 PKDDVWEFEPTPRIS
+171 PKDDVWVFEPTPRIS
-186 TYVTA
+186 TYITA
-191 LILGPYHSVHSV
+191 LIVGPYHSVHSV

-222 EFLDSDA
+222 EHLDSDA
-229 IFEVTRQGFEWF
+229 IFEVTRQGFAWF

-249 PFKKY
+249 PFEKY

-326 YTSIACQSYA
+326 YTSIACQADA

-364 THPIMAQINDLDDV
+364 THPIMAEINDLDDV

-419 GNTQLSDLLGAL
+419 GNTRLSDLLGAL

-437 DLGTW
+437 DLKAW
-442 SQKWLQTAGI
+442 SKAWLETAGI

-460 TDANGVITSFAIRQ
+460 TDEHGVITSFAIRQ
-474 EAPALPAGAKGE
+474 EAPALPTGAKGE

-493 IAVGLYDL
+493 IAVGLYEL
-501 DDSAGG
+501 DDT

-513 GERIE
+513 DDRIE

-523 ELTEVAELVGKRRPA
+523 ELTAVPQLVGKRRPA
-538 VILLNDDDLSYAKVR
+538 VVLLNDDDLSYAKVR

-559 AFVTEHL
+559 ALVTEHL
-566 GDFEASLPRALCW
+566 GDFESSLPRALCW

-590 LAARDYLSLV
+590 LATRDYLSLV

-617 RQVLTAVELYAD
+617 RQVKLAIELYAD
-629 PNAREALL
+629 PTAREALL

-649 SSAGGS
+649 AAEAAS

-673 QLDLLEGLLDGRES
+673 QLDLLEALLEGTQT

-708 GRFDEAEITSEYERD
+708 GRYDEAEIAGEYERD

-732 ATARAARPTEE
+732 AAARASRPTPE
-743 AKAEAWA
+743 AKAEAW
-750 SVVESD
+750 SQVVESD

-768 GFVQFGQRELLAPYT
+768 GFVQTDQRDLLAPYT
-783 EKYFAAVKGVWD
+783 DKYFEVVKSIWD
-795 SRSHE
+795 ARSHE
-800 MAQQIAVGLYPSVQ
+800 IAQQIAVGLYPTVQ
-814 VSADTLAK
+814 VSAETLHK
-822 TDEWLASAEP
+822 TDTWLASAEP
-832 SAALRR
+832 NAALRR
-838 LISESRS
+838 LVSESRS
-845 GVERALRAQAR
+845 GVERALKAQAA
-856 HGGVGGDA
+856 DA
-864 LRRGKMALP
+864 
-873 RARARKRRFRMEV
+873 
-886 SRSTGT
+886 
-892 AAPTG
+892 AAT
-897 ETTSPAAVA
+897 E
-906 RSGPRPH
+906 
-913 QGRGERRSLLAFRF
+913 Q

>member
-13 QRAKLLTVDSYE
+13 QRAKLLTIDSYE
-25 IDLDLSGAVE
+25 IDLDLSGAQGGGTTPSNE
-35 GGTYRSVTTV
+35 AESGGGTYRSVTTV
-45 RFDSAESGVGSFI
+45 RFDSAESGAETFV
-58 DLVAPAVQEVVLN
+58 DLVAPTVHEVVLN
-71 GDSLDPAEVFKD
+71 GEALDPAAVFAD
-83 SRIELAGILEGRN
+83 SRIGLSNLLQGRN
-96 VLRVVA
+96 ELRVVA

-120 DQQAYLYTQFE
+120 DEQVYLYTQFE

-151 QFTVKAP
+151 QFTVRAP
-158 SGWTVISNSPTPE
+158 EGWTVVSNSPTPE
-171 PKDDVWEFEPTPRIS
+171 PVDNVWTFAPTPRIS
-186 TYVTA
+186 SYITA
-191 LILGPYHSVHSV
+191 LIVGPYHSVHSS
-203 YEKDGQSVPLGIYC
+203 YEKDGQSVPLGVYC

-222 EFLDSDA
+222 EYLDSDA

-249 PFKKY
+249 PFEKY

-326 YTSIACQSYA
+326 YTSIACQAHA

-343 SWTTFANS
+343 AWTTFANS

-364 THPIMAQINDLDDV
+364 THPIMAEINDLDDV

-402 EDEFFRGVQ
+402 MDEFFRGVQ
-411 AYFKAHAY
+411 GYFKRHAF
-419 GNTQLSDLLGAL
+419 GNTRLSDLLGAL

-437 DLGTW
+437 DLATW

-452 NVLRPEIE
+452 NVLRPEIA
-460 TDANGVITSFAIRQ
+460 TDENGVVTAFAVRQ

-486 PTLRPHR
+486 PVLRPHR
-493 IAVGLYDL
+493 IAIGLYEL
-501 DDSAGG
+501 DEAN
-507 SGKLVR
+507 VR
-513 GERIE
+513 LHRVDRIE

-523 ELTEVAELVGKRRPA
+523 ELTEVPQLVGRARPA
-538 VILLNDDDLSYAKVR
+538 VVLLNDDDLSYAKVR

-559 AFVTEHL
+559 AVVTEHL
-566 GDFEASLPRALCW
+566 GDFEDSLPRALCW

-585 TRDAE
+585 TRDGE
-590 LAARDYLSLV
+590 LPTREYLDLV
-600 LSGIGK
+600 LAGVAK
-606 ESDIGVVQSLH
+606 ESDIGVVQTLH
-617 RQVLTAVELYAD
+617 RQVKLALDLYAD
-629 PNAREALL
+629 PTWREAGLA
-637 TRWTDA
+637 RWTEA

-649 SSAGGS
+649 SAAPGS
-655 DHQLAWARAFAAT
+655 DHQLAWARSFAAT

-673 QLDLLEGLLDGRES
+673 QLDILEQLLDGTQT
-687 IEGLAVDTELRWS
+687 IEGLVVDTELRWA
-700 FVQRLAAV
+700 FVQRLATV
-708 GRFDEAEITSEYERD
+708 GRFDEPEIGAEYEQD

-732 ATARAARPTEE
+732 ATARASRPTDE

-756 KLPNAVQEAVIG
+756 KLPNALQEAVIS
-768 GFVQFGQRELLAPYT
+768 GFVQTDQRELLAPYGDR
-783 EKYFAAVKGVWD
+783 FFSVVGDVWNA
-795 SRSHE
+795 RSHE
-800 MAQQIAVGLYPSVQ
+800 MAQQIAIGLYPAIQ
-814 VSADTLAK
+814 VEQSTLEATDAWLESAQ
-822 TDEWLASAEP
+822 P
-832 SAALRR
+832 NAALRR

-845 GVERALRAQAR
+845 GIERALKAQAA
-856 HGGVGGDA
+856 DA
-864 LRRGKMALP
+864 
-873 RARARKRRFRMEV
+873 
-886 SRSTGT
+886 
-892 AAPTG
+892 AA
-897 ETTSPAAVA
+897 AA
-906 RSGPRPH
+906 S
-913 QGRGERRSLLAFRF
+913 

>member
-1 MPGTNLTREEAQ
+1 VPGTNLTREEAQ

-25 IDLDLSGAVE
+25 IELDLSGAQE
-35 GGTYRSVTTV
+35 GDTFPSVTTV
-45 RFDSAESGVGSFI
+45 RFDVAENGAESFI
-58 DLVAPAVQEVVLN
+58 DLVAPSVREVTLN
-71 GDSLDPAEVFKD
+71 GDSLDPAEVFRD
-83 SRIELAGILEGRN
+83 SRITLPGLLQGRN

-102 DCAYTNTGEGLHR
+102 DCAYTNTGEGLHK

-120 DQQAYLYTQFE
+120 DSQAYLYTQFE

-151 QFTVKAP
+151 RFTVRAP
-158 SGWTVISNSPTPE
+158 EGWTVISNSPTPE
-171 PKDDVWEFEPTPRIS
+171 PKDNVWAFAPTPRIS
-186 TYVTA
+186 TYITA
-191 LILGPYHSVHSV
+191 LIVGPYHSVHSV
-203 YEKDGQSVPLGIYC
+203 YEKDGRSVPLGIYC

-222 EFLDSDA
+222 EHLDSDA
-229 IFEVTRQGFEWF
+229 IFEVTRQGFDWF

-249 PFKKY
+249 PFEKY

-326 YTSIACQSYA
+326 YTSIACQAAA

-364 THPIMAQINDLDDV
+364 THPIMADIRDLDDV

-402 EDEFFRGVQ
+402 EDAFFRGVQ
-411 AYFKAHAY
+411 AYFKRHAF
-419 GNTQLSDLLGAL
+419 GNTRLSDLLGAL

-437 DLGTW
+437 DLKTW
-442 SQKWLQTAGI
+442 SKAWLETAGI

-460 TDANGVITSFAIRQ
+460 TDGADGTGTITSFAIRQ

-501 DDSAGG
+501 DGEG
-507 SGKLVR
+507 RLVR
-513 GERIE
+513 VERVE

-523 ELTEVAELVGKRRPA
+523 ELTAVPQLTGKPRPA
-538 VILLNDDDLSYAKVR
+538 VVLLNDDDLSYAKVR
-553 LDEQSL
+553 LDERSL
-559 AFVTEHL
+559 AVVTEHL
-566 GDFEASLPRALCW
+566 GDFTESLPRALCW

-585 TRDAE
+585 TRDGE
-590 LAARDYLSLV
+590 LATRDYLSLV

-617 RQVLTAVELYAD
+617 RQVKLAIDLYAD
-629 PNAREALL
+629 PAARETLL
-637 TRWTDA
+637 ARWTEA
-643 TLAHLR
+643 TLAHLK
-649 SSAGGS
+649 SAAPGS

-673 QLDLLEGLLDGRES
+673 QLDLLEGLLDGSRS
-687 IEGLAVDTELRWS
+687 VEGLAVDTELRWA

-708 GRFDEAEITSEYERD
+708 GRFAEEEIAAEYERD

-732 ATARAARPTEE
+732 ATARAARPTPE

-756 KLPNAVQEAVIG
+756 KLPNAVQEAVIS
-768 GFVQFGQRELLAPYT
+768 GFVQTDQRELLAPYT
-783 EKYFAAVKGVWD
+783 ERYFEALKGVWE

-800 MAQQIAVGLYPSVQ
+800 MAQQIAVGLYPAVQ
-814 VSADTLAK
+814 VTRDTLDR
-822 TDEWLASAEP
+822 TDAWLASAEP
-832 SAALRR
+832 NAALRR
-838 LISESRS
+838 LVSESRA
-845 GVERALRAQAR
+845 GVERALKAQAA
-856 HGGVGGDA
+856 DA
-864 LRRGKMALP
+864 
-873 RARARKRRFRMEV
+873 
-886 SRSTGT
+886 
-892 AAPTG
+892 AA
-897 ETTSPAAVA
+897 SA
-906 RSGPRPH
+906 
-913 QGRGERRSLLAFRF
+913 

>member
-13 QRAKLLTVDSYE
+13 ERARLLTVDSYE
-25 IDLDLSGAVE
+25 VELDLSGAQE
-35 GGTYRSVTTV
+35 GGSFRSVTTV
-45 RFDSAESGVGSFI
+45 RFDSSEAGAETFI
-58 DLVAPAVQEVVLN
+58 DLIAPAVHDVVLN
-71 GDSLDPAEVFKD
+71 GTALDVAAVFRD
-83 SRIELAGILEGRN
+83 ARIALPHLREGANELK
-96 VLRVVA
+96 VVA

-120 DQQAYLYTQFE
+120 DEQAYLYTQFE

-151 QFTVKAP
+151 AFTVKAP
-158 SGWTVISNSPTPE
+158 AGWTVISNSPTPE
-171 PKDDVWEFEPTPRIS
+171 PADDVWTFAPTPRIS
-186 TYVTA
+186 TYITA
-191 LILGPYHSVHSV
+191 LIAGPYHSVHSS
-203 YEKDGQSVPLGIYC
+203 YERDGQTVPLGIYC

-222 EFLDSDA
+222 EHLDA
-229 IFEVTRQGFEWF
+229 EHIFEVTRLGFDWF
-241 QEKFDYAY
+241 QQKFDYAY
-249 PFKKY
+249 PFAKY

-289 YEVRAETIL
+289 YEGRAETIL

-326 YTSIACQSYA
+326 YTSIACLA
-336 PGSRWPH
+336 DAEGSWWPQ

-364 THPIMAQINDLDDV
+364 THPIMAEINDLDDV

-402 EDEFFRGVQ
+402 KDEFFAGVQ
-411 AYFKAHAY
+411 AYFKAHAF
-419 GNTQLSDLLGAL
+419 GNTRLTDLLGAL
-431 EETSGR
+431 EKTSGR
-437 DLGTW
+437 DLKTW
-442 SQKWLQTAGI
+442 SKSWLETAGI
-452 NVLRPEIE
+452 NILRPSIE
-460 TDANGVITSFAIRQ
+460 TDAEGRITSFAVLQ

-493 IAVGLYDL
+493 IAIGFYDL
-501 DDSAGG
+501 GAD
-507 SGKLVR
+507 GKLVR

-523 ELTEVAELVGKRRPA
+523 ERTEVRLPEGTKRPA
-538 VILLNDDDLSYAKVR
+538 VVLLNDDDLSYAKVR
-553 LDEQSL
+553 LDEESL
-559 AFVTEHL
+559 RFVTEHL
-566 GDFEASLPRALCW
+566 GDFAESLPRALCW

-585 TRDAE
+585 TRDGE
-590 LAARDYLSLV
+590 LATRDYLALV

-617 RQVLTAVELYAD
+617 RQLKLALDQYAA
-629 PNAREALL
+629 PESREALL

-643 TLAHLR
+643 TLAHLN
-649 SSAGGS
+649 AAEAGS

-668 ARTPE
+668 ARTPQ
-673 QLDLLEGLLDGRES
+673 QLDLLQGLLDGTKAV
-687 IEGLAVDTELRWS
+687 EGLAVDTELRWA
-700 FVQRLAAV
+700 FVQRLAAT
-708 GRFDEAEITSEYERD
+708 GLLDEEEIAAEYERD

-732 ATARAARPTEE
+732 AEARAARPSEE

-750 SVVESD
+750 LVVESD

-768 GFVQFGQRELLAPYT
+768 GFVQTEQRELLAPYA
-783 EKYFAAVKGVWD
+783 EKYFAAVKDVWD

-800 MAQQIAVGLYPSVQ
+800 MAQQVAIGLYPAIQ
-814 VSADTLAK
+814 VSQETLDA
-822 TDEWLASAEP
+822 TDAWLASAGP
-832 SAALRR
+832 NAALRR
-838 LISESRS
+838 LMSESRA
-845 GVERALRAQAR
+845 GVERALRARAA
-856 HGGVGGDA
+856 DA
-864 LRRGKMALP
+864 A
-873 RARARKRRFRMEV
+873 AA
-886 SRSTGT
+886 T
-892 AAPTG
+892 A
-897 ETTSPAAVA
+897 
-906 RSGPRPH
+906 
-913 QGRGERRSLLAFRF
+913 

>member
-25 IDLDLSGAVE
+25 VDLDLSGAQSG

-45 RFDSAESGVGSFI
+45 RFDVAEAGAGSFI
-58 DLVAPAVQEVVLN
+58 DLVAPTVHEVTLN
-71 GDSLDPAEVFKD
+71 GDPLDAAAVFAD
-83 SRIELAGILEGRN
+83 SRIALPGLLAGRN

-158 SGWTVISNSPTPE
+158 TGWTVISNSPTPE
-171 PKDDVWEFEPTPRIS
+171 PKDDIWVFAPTPRIS
-186 TYVTA
+186 TYITA
-191 LILGPYHSVHSV
+191 LIAGPYHSVHSV

-229 IFEVTRQGFEWF
+229 IFEVTRQGFAWF
-241 QEKFDYAY
+241 QEKFDYTY
-249 PFKKY
+249 PFEKY

-289 YEVRAETIL
+289 YEMRAETIL

-326 YTSIACQSYA
+326 YTSIACQAYA
-336 PGSRWPH
+336 PDSRWPH
-343 SWTTFANS
+343 AWTTFANS

-364 THPIMAQINDLDDV
+364 THPIMAEIHDLDDV

-402 EDEFFRGVQ
+402 MDEFFRGVQ
-411 AYFKAHAY
+411 AYFKRHAY
-419 GNTQLSDLLGAL
+419 GNTRLSDLLGAL

-437 DLGTW
+437 DLRTW
-442 SQKWLQTAGI
+442 SKKWLETAGI

-460 TDANGVITSFAIRQ
+460 TDADGVITSFAIRQ

-493 IAVGLYDL
+493 VAVGLYEL
-501 DDSAGG
+501 DEA
-507 SGKLVR
+507 SGKVVR
-513 GERIE
+513 DERIE

-523 ELTEVAELVGKRRPA
+523 ELTAVPQLAGRRRPD

-553 LDEQSL
+553 LDEASL

-566 GDFEASLPRALCW
+566 GDFASSLPRALCW

-590 LAARDYLSLV
+590 LATRDYLSLV

-606 ESDIGVVQSLH
+606 ESDIGVVQSLQ
-617 RQVLTAVELYAD
+617 RQVKLAIELYAD
-629 PNAREALL
+629 PAAREALL

-649 SSAGGS
+649 SAEPGG
-655 DHQLAWARAFAAT
+655 DHQLAWARAFTAT

-673 QLDLLEGLLDGRES
+673 QLDLLEGLLDGTHTV
-687 IEGLAVDTELRWS
+687 EGLAVDTDLRWA
-700 FVQRLAAV
+700 FVERLAAV
-708 GRFDEAEITSEYERD
+708 GRFDETEIAGEYERD

-732 ATARAARPTEE
+732 ATARAARPTPE

-750 SVVESD
+750 SVIESD

-768 GFVQFGQRELLAPYT
+768 GFAQSDQRELLAPYT
-783 EKYFAAVKGVWD
+783 ERYFEVVKDIWG

-800 MAQQIAVGLYPSVQ
+800 IAQQIAVGFYPSIQ
-814 VSADTLAK
+814 VSEETLRR
-822 TDEWLASAEP
+822 TDAWLASAEP
-832 SAALRR
+832 NAALRR
-838 LISESRS
+838 LVSESRA
-845 GVERALRAQAR
+845 GVQRALKAQTA
-856 HGGVGGDA
+856 DA
-864 LRRGKMALP
+864 A
-873 RARARKRRFRMEV
+873 A
-886 SRSTGT
+886 TT
-892 AAPTG
+892 A
-897 ETTSPAAVA
+897 
-906 RSGPRPH
+906 
-913 QGRGERRSLLAFRF
+913 

>member
-1 MPGTNLTREEAQ
+1 MPGTNLTRDEAQ
-13 QRAKLLTVDSYE
+13 ERARLLTVDAYE
-25 IDLDLSGAVE
+25 IDLDLSAAQEGGAPGSAE
-35 GGTYRSVTTV
+35 DGSTGGTYRSVTTV
-45 RFDSAESGVGSFI
+45 RFDVAEAGADSFI
-58 DLVAPAVQEVVLN
+58 DLVAPAVREVVLN
-71 GDSLDPAEVFKD
+71 GEALDPAEVFKD
-83 SRIELAGILEGRN
+83 SRIALAGLRAGRN
-96 VLRVVA
+96 DLTVVA

-158 SGWTVISNSPTPE
+158 EGWTVISNSPTPE
-171 PKDDVWEFEPTPRIS
+171 PSDNVWRFEPTPRIS
-186 TYVTA
+186 TYITA
-191 LILGPYHSVHSV
+191 LIVGPYHSVHSS
-203 YEKDGQSVPLGIYC
+203 YEKDGRTVPLGIYC

-222 EFLDSDA
+222 EHLDADE
-229 IFEVTRQGFEWF
+229 IFAVTRQGFEWF
-241 QEKFDYAY
+241 QEKFDYDY
-249 PFKKY
+249 PFAKY

-326 YTSIACQSYA
+326 YTSIACQAYA
-336 PGSRWPH
+336 PGSKWPH

-364 THPIMAQINDLDDV
+364 THPIMAEINDLDDV

-402 EDEFFRGVQ
+402 MDEFFQGVQ

-419 GNTQLSDLLGAL
+419 GNTRLSDLLGAL

-437 DLGTW
+437 DLKTW
-442 SQKWLQTAGI
+442 SKKWLETAGI
-452 NVLRPEIE
+452 NILRPEIE
-460 TDANGVITSFAIRQ
+460 VDGAGVITSFAVKQ

-486 PTLRPHR
+486 PVLRPHR
-493 IAVGLYDL
+493 IAVGAYELRD
-501 DDSAGG
+501 
-507 SGKLVR
+507 GKLVR
-513 GERIE
+513 TERIE

-523 ELTEVAELVGKRRPA
+523 ELTAVPQLVGKARPA

-553 LDEQSL
+553 LDEESL
-559 AFVTEHL
+559 KAVTEHL
-566 GDFEASLPRALCW
+566 GDFTESLPRALSW

-590 LAARDYLSLV
+590 LPARDYLSLV

-617 RQVLTAVELYAD
+617 RQVKLAVDLYAA
-629 PNAREALL
+629 PEWRETGLATWTAAALEQ
-637 TRWTDA
+637 
-643 TLAHLR
+643 LR
-649 SSAGGS
+649 AAEPGS
-655 DHQLAWARAFAAT
+655 DHQLAWARAFAAS
-668 ARTPE
+668 ARTDT
-673 QLDLLEGLLDGRES
+673 QLDLLQGLLDGTEEIS
-687 IEGLAVDTELRWS
+687 GLAVDTELRWALL
-700 FVQRLAAV
+700 QRLAAT
-708 GRFDEAEITSEYERD
+708 GRADEKAIAAELDRDKTS
-723 RTAAGERHA
+723 AGERHA
-732 ATARAARPTEE
+732 ATARAARPTAE

-756 KLPNAVQEAVIG
+756 KLPNSLQEAVIG
-768 GFVQFGQRELLAPYT
+768 GFVQPDQRELLAPYT
-783 EKYFAAVKGVWD
+783 AKYFAAVKDIWN

-800 MAQQIAVGLYPSVQ
+800 MAQQIVVGLYPALQ
-814 VSADTLAK
+814 VSQETLDT
-822 TDEWLASAEP
+822 TDAWLASADP
-832 SAALRR
+832 SPALRR
-838 LISESRS
+838 LMTESRA
-845 GVERALRAQAR
+845 GIERALKAQRA
-856 HGGVGGDA
+856 DA
-864 LRRGKMALP
+864 
-873 RARARKRRFRMEV
+873 
-886 SRSTGT
+886 
-892 AAPTG
+892 AA
-897 ETTSPAAVA
+897 
-906 RSGPRPH
+906 
-913 QGRGERRSLLAFRF
+913 

>member
-25 IDLDLSGAVE
+25 IDLDLSGAQE

-45 RFDSAESGVGSFI
+45 RFDVAEGGAESFI
-58 DLVAPAVQEVVLN
+58 DLVAPTVHEVTLN
-71 GDSLDPAEVFKD
+71 GDTLDAAGLFKD
-83 SRIELAGILEGRN
+83 SRIALPGLLQGRN
-96 VLRVVA
+96 VLRVAA

-120 DQQAYLYTQFE
+120 DEQAYLYTQFE

-151 QFTVKAP
+151 RFTVKAP
-158 SGWTVISNSPTPE
+158 TGWTVISNSPTPE
-171 PKDDVWEFEPTPRIS
+171 PKDDVWAFEPTPRIS
-186 TYVTA
+186 SYITA
-191 LILGPYHSVHSV
+191 LIVGPYHSVHSV

-222 EFLDSDA
+222 EHLDSDA

-289 YEVRAETIL
+289 YELRAETIL

-326 YTSIACQSYA
+326 YTSIACQAYY
-336 PGSRWPH
+336 PQSRWPH

-364 THPIMAQINDLDDV
+364 THPIMAEIRDLDDV

-402 EDEFFRGVQ
+402 MDEFFAGVQ
-411 AYFKAHAY
+411 AYFKRHAY
-419 GNTQLSDLLGAL
+419 GNTRLSDLLGAL

-452 NVLRPEIE
+452 NILRPEIE
-460 TDANGVITSFAIRQ
+460 TDAEGVITSFAIRQ

-493 IAVGLYDL
+493 IAVGLYEL
-501 DDSAGG
+501 DDD

-513 GERIE
+513 DERVE
-518 LDVDG
+518 LDIDG
-523 ELTEVAELVGKRRPA
+523 ELTAVPQLVGKRRPD
-538 VILLNDDDLSYAKVR
+538 VVLLNDDDLSYAKVR

-566 GDFEASLPRALCW
+566 GDFESSLPRALCW

-585 TRDAE
+585 TRDGE
-590 LAARDYLSLV
+590 LPTRDYLSLV

-617 RQVLTAVELYAD
+617 RQVKLAIDLYAA
-629 PNAREALL
+629 PATREALL

-649 SSAGGS
+649 SSAAGS

-673 QLDLLEGLLDGRES
+673 QIDLLESLLDGGQT
-687 IEGLAVDTELRWS
+687 IEGLAVDTELRWA
-700 FVQRLAAV
+700 FVQRLVAV
-708 GRFDEAEITSEYERD
+708 GTFDEADIAAEYERD
-723 RTAAGERHA
+723 KTAAGERHA
-732 ATARAARPTEE
+732 ATARAARPTPE

-750 SVVESD
+750 SVVDSD
-756 KLPNAVQEAVIG
+756 ELPNAVQEAVIG
-768 GFVQFGQRELLAPYT
+768 GFVQTDQRELLAPYT
-783 EKYFAAVKGVWD
+783 DRYFEVVKGIWD

-800 MAQQIAVGLYPSVQ
+800 IAQQIAVGLYPTVQ
-814 VSADTLAK
+814 VSRETLAK
-822 TDEWLASAEP
+822 TDDWLASAEP
-832 SAALRR
+832 NAALRR
-838 LISESRS
+838 LVSEARA
-845 GVERALRAQAR
+845 GVERALKAQAA
-856 HGGVGGDA
+856 DA
-864 LRRGKMALP
+864 
-873 RARARKRRFRMEV
+873 
-886 SRSTGT
+886 
-892 AAPTG
+892 
-897 ETTSPAAVA
+897 
-906 RSGPRPH
+906 
-913 QGRGERRSLLAFRF
+913 Q

>member
-1 MPGTNLTREEAQ
+1 MTREEAQ

-25 IDLDLSGAVE
+25 IDLDLSGAQE

-45 RFDSAESGVGSFI
+45 RFDVAEDGAASFI
-58 DLVAPAVQEVVLN
+58 DLVAPAVHEVTLN
-71 GDSLDPAEVFKD
+71 GDALDAAEVFQD
-83 SRIELAGILEGRN
+83 SRIALPGLLKGRN
-96 VLRVVA
+96 ILRVVA

-120 DQQAYLYTQFE
+120 DDQAYLYTQFE

-158 SGWTVISNSPTPE
+158 AGWTVVSNSPTPE
-171 PKDDVWEFEPTPRIS
+171 PQDDVWVFEPTPRIS
-186 TYVTA
+186 SYITA
-191 LILGPYHSVHSV
+191 LIVGPYHSVHSV
-203 YEKDGQSVPLGIYC
+203 YEKDGRSVPLGIYC

-222 EFLDSDA
+222 EFLDADA
-229 IFEVTRQGFEWF
+229 IFDVTRQGFDWF

-249 PFKKY
+249 PFAKY

-326 YTSIACQSYA
+326 YTSIACQAHA

-364 THPIMAQINDLDDV
+364 THPIMADINDLDDV

-402 EDEFFRGVQ
+402 MDEFFRGVQ
-411 AYFKAHAY
+411 AYFKRHAF
-419 GNTQLSDLLGAL
+419 GNTRLSDLLGAL

-437 DLGTW
+437 DLKTW
-442 SQKWLQTAGI
+442 SKKWLETAGI
-452 NVLRPEIE
+452 NILRPEIE
-460 TDANGVITSFAIRQ
+460 TGADGVITSFAVRQ

-493 IAVGLYDL
+493 IAIGLYDL
-501 DDSAGG
+501 DEA

-513 GERIE
+513 AEDGRIE

-523 ELTEVAELVGKRRPA
+523 ELTAVPQLAGRRRPA
-538 VILLNDDDLSYAKVR
+538 VVLLNDDDLSYAKVR
-553 LDEQSL
+553 LDEESL

-566 GDFEASLPRALCW
+566 GDFESSLPRALCW

-585 TRDAE
+585 TRDGE
-590 LAARDYLSLV
+590 LATRDYLSLV

-617 RQVLTAVELYAD
+617 RQVKLAIDLYAD
-629 PNAREALL
+629 PAARDTLL

-649 SSAGGS
+649 AAEPGS

-673 QLDLLEGLLDGRES
+673 QLDLLNALLEGSES
-687 IEGLAVDTELRWS
+687 IEGLAVDTELRWA

-708 GRFDEAEITSEYERD
+708 GRFDEAEIAGEYERD
-723 RTAAGERHA
+723 KTAAGERHA

-750 SVVESD
+750 AVVESD
-756 KLPNAVQEAVIG
+756 KLPNAVQEAVIA
-768 GFVQFGQRELLAPYT
+768 GFVQTDQRELLAPYT
-783 EKYFAAVKGVWD
+783 DRYFEVLKGVWE

-800 MAQQIAVGLYPSVQ
+800 IAQQIAVGLYPAVQ
-814 VSADTLAK
+814 VSQETLRK
-822 TDEWLASAEP
+822 TDAWLSSAEP
-832 SAALRR
+832 NAALRR
-838 LISESRS
+838 LVSEARA
-845 GVERALRAQAR
+845 GVERSLKAQAA
-856 HGGVGGDA
+856 DA
-864 LRRGKMALP
+864 
-873 RARARKRRFRMEV
+873 
-886 SRSTGT
+886 
-892 AAPTG
+892 AAK
-897 ETTSPAAVA
+897 
-906 RSGPRPH
+906 
-913 QGRGERRSLLAFRF
+913 

>member
-1 MPGTNLTREEAQ
+1 VPGTNLTRDEAQ
-13 QRAKLLTVDSYE
+13 QRAKLLAVDSYE
-25 IDLDLSGAVE
+25 IELDLSGAQE

-45 RFDSAESGVGSFI
+45 RFDVTENGAESFI
-58 DLVAPAVQEVVLN
+58 DLVAPAVHEVTLN
-71 GDSLDPAEVFKD
+71 GDSLDPAEVFAD
-83 SRIELAGILEGRN
+83 SRIALRGLLEGRN
-96 VLRVVA
+96 ILRVVA

-120 DQQAYLYTQFE
+120 DDQAYLYTQFE

-151 QFTVKAP
+151 QFTVRAP
-158 SGWTVISNSPTPE
+158 EGWTVISNSPTPE
-171 PKDDVWEFEPTPRIS
+171 PQDSVWVFEPTPRIS
-186 TYVTA
+186 TYITA
-191 LILGPYHSVHSV
+191 LIVGPYHSVHSV

-222 EFLDSDA
+222 EYLDSDA

-241 QEKFDYAY
+241 QEKFDYTY
-249 PFKKY
+249 PFQKY

-326 YTSIACQSYA
+326 YTSIACQAAA

-364 THPIMAQINDLDDV
+364 THPIMADISDLDDV

-402 EDEFFRGVQ
+402 EDEFFTGVQ

-419 GNTQLSDLLGAL
+419 GNTRLSDLLGAL
-431 EETSGR
+431 ETTSGR
-437 DLGTW
+437 DLKSW
-442 SQKWLQTAGI
+442 SKAWLETAGI

-460 TDANGVITSFAIRQ
+460 TDADGVVTSFAIRQ

-493 IAVGLYDL
+493 IAVGLYEL
-501 DDSAGG
+501 DDA

-513 GERIE
+513 EERIE

-523 ELTEVAELVGKRRPA
+523 DLTAVPQLVGKRRPA

-566 GDFEASLPRALCW
+566 GDFESSLPRALCW

-617 RQVLTAVELYAD
+617 RQVKLAVDLYAD
-629 PNAREALL
+629 PAAREALL
-637 TRWTDA
+637 ARWTDA

-649 SSAGGS
+649 AAAPGS

-673 QLDLLEGLLDGRES
+673 QLDLLDALLEGS
-687 IEGLAVDTELRWS
+687 QTIEGLVVDTELRWS

-708 GRFDEAEITSEYERD
+708 GRFDETEIAGEYDRD

-732 ATARAARPTEE
+732 ATARAARPTPE

-750 SVVESD
+750 SVVDSD
-756 KLPNAVQEAVIG
+756 KLPNAVQEAVIA
-768 GFVQFGQRELLAPYT
+768 GFVQTDQRELLAPYADR
-783 EKYFAAVKGVWD
+783 YFEVVKDIWQ

-800 MAQQIAVGLYPSVQ
+800 MAQQIAVGLYPTVQ
-814 VSADTLAK
+814 VSQETLDK
-822 TDEWLASAEP
+822 TDAWLTSAEP
-832 SAALRR
+832 NAALRR
-838 LISESRS
+838 LVSESRA
-845 GVERALRAQAR
+845 GVERALRAQRA
-856 HGGVGGDA
+856 DA
-864 LRRGKMALP
+864 
-873 RARARKRRFRMEV
+873 
-886 SRSTGT
+886 
-892 AAPTG
+892 AA
-897 ETTSPAAVA
+897 E
-906 RSGPRPH
+906 
-913 QGRGERRSLLAFRF
+913 